1 MPGFILHITA
11 AKMLFQKW
19 CPATIDQDAFQVGN
33 LIADSVSD
41 KTYSHFRHPSRQKK
55 LMVYPDLDLFLDKYR
70 HLLSDSSCLGY
81 YFHLYIDRV
90 YAKDYIPQIITFYD
104 ADGKE
109 ADDRSAI
116 THAMIKRTGELVPIK
131 TIFSDEYYYGD
142 FTKMN
147 TYLINRF
154 SLSTD
159 LNSTVGNPG
168 ITEVNYADI
177 QKIQQQLQSY
187 LEVPFKASEHLKV
200 FDIEDLLQFL
210 EQAAEEFAALC
221 TKV

>member
-1 MPGFILHITA
+1 
-11 AKMLFQKW
+11 
-19 CPATIDQDAFQVGN
+19 
-33 LIADSVSD
+33 
-41 KTYSHFRHPSRQKK
+41 
-55 LMVYPDLDLFLDKYR
+55 
-70 HLLSDSSCLGY
+70 
-81 YFHLYIDRV
+81 
-90 YAKDYIPQIITFYD
+90 
-104 ADGKE
+104 
-109 ADDRSAI
+109 
-116 THAMIKRTGELVPIK
+116 
-131 TIFSDEYYYGD
+131 
-142 FTKMN
+142 MN